1 MTVNGKNLMTIIRVL
16 AIATCSLLILG
27 TAATADNVPSQT
39 GAFLAYCKTDS
50 EGCLNKIAE
59 LNFVML
65 VTNTGAKKEW
75 CPAKETDDVKALT
88 PKVVGWLT
96 AHPEVN
102 NKTTDDGI
110 KTALIKM
117 YPCKH

>member
-1 MTVNGKNLMTIIRVL
+1 MTVN
-16 AIATCSLLILG
+16 
-27 TAATADNVPSQT
+27 AAAADDVPSQT
-39 GAFLAYCKTDS
+39 GAFLVYCKTNS

-59 LNFVML
+59 VSFVML
-65 VTNTGAKKEW
+65 VTNFGANKVW

-88 PKVVGWLT
+88 PKVVRWLT
-96 AHPEVN
+96 AHPEVK

-110 KTALIKM
+110 KTAFIQM